1 MIKSFKHKGL
11 KSFFTTGST
20 AGINP
25 KHASRIEERL
35 QALHTAMSI
44 EDMDIQPHN
53 PMHPGAFIKRV
64 YLEPNDISSNEL
76 ARKLKVTP
84 GLISRLINGKTNVSP
99 AMALKLS
106 VVLGRSPESWL
117 LMQDNYDLWKAR
129 KEIDLN
135 NYNTIEF
142 AV

>member
-1 MIKSFKHKGL
+1 
-11 KSFFTTGST
+11 
-20 AGINP
+20 
-25 KHASRIEERL
+25 
-35 QALHTAMSI
+35 
-44 EDMDIQPHN
+44 MDIL
-53 PMHPGAFIKRV
+53 IKRV
-64 YLEPNDISSNEL
+64 YLQPNNIGSNEL
-76 ARKLKVTP
+76 ARKLKVSP
-84 GLISRLINGKTNVSP
+84 GLISRLINGKTDVSP

-129 KEIDLN
+129 KEVDLS